1 MKINRIKSVLVEKDK
16 SQTWLAEKLGKS
28 FCTVNGYCTN
38 RNQPSLETLKQIAD
52 ILSVSIKDLILD
64 NKEKY
69 YGKESEIS
77 KRTNTRT

>member
-28 FCTVNGYCTN
+28 FCTVNVYCTN

-52 ILSVSIKDLILD
+52 ILSVSIKDLIVD
-64 NKEKY
+64 NQE
-69 YGKESEIS
+69 
-77 KRTNTRT
+77 

>member
-38 RNQPSLETLKQIAD
+38 QPSLETLKQIAD
-52 ILSVSIKDLILD
+52 ILSVSIKDLIVD
-64 NKEKY
+64 NQE
-69 YGKESEIS
+69 
-77 KRTNTRT
+77 

>member
-52 ILSVSIKDLILD
+52 ILSVSIKDSSF
-64 NKEKY
+64 
-69 YGKESEIS
+69 GF
-77 KRTNTRT
+77 RFHAV